1 MLRTGYS
8 FVLRSSFFLA
18 SLSVS
23 FEVNSSLNDYIYPKN
38 SPSYSN
44 YGTIGLIQMPTA
56 RSLPEGTIAFSWTDN
71 KPYQRGSIL
80 AYPFSWL
87 EASYQYTDMENA
99 LYSDVSAFSGDQTY
113 KDKSFDAKFII
124 MRETKNLPAVAVG
137 FRDLAGSGYFSSE
150 YIVASKKI
158 KNIDYTFGLG
168 WGYLGEDYGNPFIR
182 IDESFRDRTLKSD
195 TAGGEFNPG
204 SYFSGP
210 MGAFAGIEVYIPNS
224 KGLRFKLEYDATDYD
239 EEGFSDPSNPFY
251 LYDIDPQE
259 TKINFGFVY
268 PVTDSFKVRLGYT
281 KGNTL
286 SFGFSIKGNFAK
298 KNAIIK
304 MNDPYIPTPDADA
317 WREKAEERELYAYRI
332 ALDRLGK
339 KRFYLQRASINDDQT
354 EIEIAYTQS
363 KYISAGRA
371 TGRVLRT
378 LDEVMPRSIET
389 FKLTNLNGNV
399 ATTSIEI
406 PRASISRYEP
416 GNNTELLKREVKFT
430 EKAYKPEEYKYR
442 PDDRLP
448 TNLWKIAPAI
458 RSQVGGPDGFYFG
471 ELALAYHS
479 ELIIKKGFSIATVAT
494 LGLYDTFG
502 ELRQASDS
510 ILPHVRTD
518 IVQYLQSSRKGHI
531 RHSAFNWFFQ
541 PSKNLYTKISG
552 GILEEMFVGIGGEVL
567 HRNTFSNF
575 AIGAE
580 LWAIQQRDYR
590 MLFQLRDYKTTTG
603 HINLF
608 YEEPRSKLI
617 FALKGGKFMAGDSGI
632 NIDVSRKWPSG
643 LRMGIFASRT
653 DISKQEFGEGS
664 FDKGFYFNIP
674 IESFFGTFQRGLT
687 PFGLRPI
694 TRDGAAVLNHQF
706 KLWGITDWKSAETI
720 FETWEDFYD

>member
-1 MLRTGYS
+1 MHPQRFCLIL
-8 FVLRSSFFLA
+8 VFFL
-18 SLSVS
+18 SSY
-23 FEVNSSLNDYIYPKN
+23 EVKSELNDYIYPN
-38 SPSYSN
+38 SNPSYSN
-44 YGTIGLIQMPTA
+44 YGTIGLIQMPSA

-99 LYSDVSAFSGDQTY
+99 LYSNVQAFSGDQTY

-124 MRETKNLPAVAVG
+124 LRETRNLPAVAVG
-137 FRDLAGSGYFSSE
+137 LRDLAGSGYFSSE

-182 IDESFRDRTLKSD
+182 IDESFRDRTLVDD

-204 SYFSGP
+204 TFFSGP
-210 MGAFAGIEVYIPNS
+210 MGAFAGIEFFVPNA
-224 KGLRFKLEYDATDYD
+224 KGLRFKLEYDSTNYD
-239 EEGFSDPSNPFY
+239 KEGFSDPSNPFY

-259 TKINFGFVY
+259 SKVNFGFIF
-268 PVTDSFKVRLGYT
+268 PVNKSFNVKLGYT
-281 KGNTL
+281 KGNTVSL
-286 SFGFSIKGNFAK
+286 GFSLKANFAK
-298 KNAIIK
+298 KDSIIK
-304 MNDPYIPTPDADA
+304 MDDPYVPTPNADMWKEA
-317 WREKAEERELYAYRI
+317 AETKKLYAYRI

-339 KRFYLQRASINDDQT
+339 KRFFLQTASMDENET
-354 EIEIAYTQS
+354 ELEIAYTQS
-363 KYISAGRA
+363 KYLSAGRA
-371 TGRVLRT
+371 TGRLLRT
-378 LDEVMPRSIET
+378 LDDVMPESIKT

-399 ATTSIEI
+399 ATHSIEI
-406 PRASISRYEP
+406 PRASISRYES
-416 GNNTELLKREVKFT
+416 GNNTELLKRHVKFT
-430 EKAYKPEEYKYR
+430 EKKYKRDQYKYR

-448 TNLWKIAPAI
+448 KNLSKITPAI

-479 ELIIKKGFSIATVAT
+479 ELILKKGLSVSTVAT

-502 ELRQASDS
+502 DLKQPSDS

-518 IVQYLQSSRKGHI
+518 IVQYLKSSKKGHI
-531 RHSAFNWFFQ
+531 RHSSFNWFFQ
-541 PSKNLYTKISG
+541 PSRNFYSKISG
-552 GILEEMFVGIGGEVL
+552 GILEEMFAGIGGEIL
-567 HRNTFSNF
+567 YRKTFSNF
-575 AIGAE
+575 AFGAE
-580 LWAIQQRDYR
+580 VWGVQQRDYR
-590 MLFQLRDYKTTTG
+590 MLFGLQDYKITTG

-608 YEEPRSKLI
+608 YEEPRSKLV
-617 FALKGGKFMAGDSGI
+617 FALKGGRFLAGDSGI
-632 NIDVSRKWPSG
+632 NIDVARKWPSG
-643 LRMGIFASRT
+643 LRMGIFASKT

-674 IESFFGTFQRGLT
+674 IESLFGTFQRGLT

-706 KLWGITDWKSAETI
+706 KLWGMTDWKSAQTV